1 MGATGQSSV
10 PLPAPL
16 GRPPVL
22 PALTVGAAVAACAVY
37 ANLSFLVTNPDHY
50 RFFPPFERH
59 VNANGNAHLGGEYF
73 NIGRS
78 LQRGEGFAHPF
89 DRPTG
94 PTAWQPPV
102 LPSILAGLLWA
113 CGGSRPRVTAVVVVL
128 QAGVL
133 IATGLL
139 VLALARQ
146 TTARLGA
153 WAVAGLFVA
162 GLLCHFTLCFQ
173 TTHDYWLVLLAVDL
187 LVAGLCWG
195 RPLRSGTAAATWGLF
210 GGLSALINPA
220 VGMAW
225 GVFSLA
231 GGVRSRAWSRL
242 AVAALAAGL
251 TLTPW
256 TVRNYLVFG
265 RFIPVKSN
273 LAYELYQSQCLQPDG
288 LIQGPT
294 FRLHPYGTGTRER
307 REYNAL
313 GETAYLDRKWQQFCE
328 AVRADPADYG
338 RRVAD
343 RFLAVTVWYQPFDRP
358 AEARRTRA
366 LWVGRLTYPLPFL
379 AVLVL
384 VFSAA
389 REPLHRAQ
397 WVVIAVY
404 VLYLLPYVGISFYD
418 RYAMPLL
425 GVKVLL
431 VVWAAD
437 RLLSL
442 RAAGRRG

>member
-1 MGATGQSSV
+1 MGAIDQPSV
-10 PLPAPL
+10 PPPGRV
-16 GRPPVL
+16 GRPPFLAALVL
-22 PALTVGAAVAACAVY
+22 SAAVGAFSLY
-37 ANLSFLVTNPDHY
+37 ANLSFLVKNPADY

-59 VNANGNAHLGGEYF
+59 VNANSNGHLGGEYF
-73 NIGRS
+73 NIARS
-78 LQRGEGFAHPF
+78 LVRGEGFAHPF

-94 PTAWQPPV
+94 LTAWQPPV
-102 LPSILAGLLWA
+102 LPGILAGLLWA
-113 CGGSRPRVTAVVVVL
+113 CGGSRTRVTAVVVVL
-128 QAGVL
+128 QVGVL
-133 IATGLL
+133 IGTGLL
-139 VLALARQ
+139 VLALARR
-146 TTARLGA
+146 TTSRLGP
-153 WAVAGLFVA
+153 WPVAALCFA

-173 TTHDYWLVLLAVDL
+173 STHDYWLVLLAVDL
-187 LVAGLCWG
+187 LLAGLCLC
-195 RPLRSGTAAATWGLF
+195 RPLGSRTAAAGWGLF
-210 GGLSALINPA
+210 GGLCVLINPVVGTAWA
-220 VGMAW
+220 VLSLWA
-225 GVFSLA
+225 GVQ
-231 GGVRSRAWSRL
+231 SRTWSRL
-242 AVAALAAGL
+242 VVAALAALL

-294 FRLHPYGTGTRER
+294 FLLHPYGTATRER

-313 GETAYLDRKWQQFCE
+313 GESAYLDRKWEQFRQ

-343 RFLAVTVWYQPFDRP
+343 RFLAVTVWYEPFDR
-358 AEARRTRA
+358 ASEARRPRA
-366 LWVGRLTYPLPFL
+366 LWLSRLTYPFPFL
-379 AVLVL
+379 AVLLL

-404 VLYLLPYVGISFYD
+404 VLYLLPYVSISYYD

-437 RLLSL
+437 RLLSFRL
-442 RAAGRRG
+442 AGRPG

>member
-1 MGATGQSSV
+1 MGATDQPSV
-10 PLPAPL
+10 PPPARV
-16 GRPPVL
+16 GRPPFL
-22 PALTVGAAVAACAVY
+22 AALALGVAVGACSVY
-37 ANLSFLVTNPDHY
+37 ANLSFLVTKPADY
-50 RFFPPFERH
+50 RFFPPFERL
-59 VNANGNAHLGGEYF
+59 VNANSNGHLGGEYF
-73 NIGRS
+73 NMGRS
-78 LQRGEGFAHPF
+78 LVRGEGFANPF

-113 CGGSRPRVTAVVVVL
+113 CGGSRTRVMAVVVVL
-128 QAGVL
+128 QVGVL
-133 IATGLL
+133 IGTGFL

-146 TTARLGA
+146 TTSRLGS
-153 WAVAGLFVA
+153 WAVAALFFA

-173 TTHDYWLVLLAVDL
+173 STHDYWLVLLAVDL
-187 LVAGLCWG
+187 LVAGLCWC
-195 RPLRSGTAAATWGLF
+195 RPLESRTAAAGWGLF
-210 GGLSALINPA
+210 GGLCVLINPV
-220 VGMAW
+220 VGTVW
-225 GVFSLA
+225 GVLSLWVA
-231 GGVRSRAWSRL
+231 VRSRSWSRL
-242 AVAALAAGL
+242 AVAALGAVLA
-251 TLTPW
+251 LTPW

-294 FRLHPYGTGTRER
+294 FLLHPYGTATRER

-313 GETAYLDRKWQQFCE
+313 GEIAYVDRKWQQFWE

-338 RRVAD
+338 RRVAE

-358 AEARRTRA
+358 SEARRPRA
-366 LWVGRLTYPLPFL
+366 LWLSRLTYPLPFL

-384 VFSAA
+384 VFSAT
-389 REPLHRAQ
+389 REPLHWTQ

-404 VLYLLPYVGISFYD
+404 VLYLLPYVGISYYD

-425 GVKVLL
+425 GVKALL

-437 RLLSL
+437 RLLAL
-442 RAAGRRG
+442 RFAGRRG